1 MIKFRAKKILVP
13 VDFSAFSE
21 GALETAADLA
31 QTQDG
36 ELTLLHVMMEP
47 RASVPYK
54 VYIDWQKVK
63 DEIWR
68 DVEKSLETMKE
79 KNGFAGKA
87 QHPLFWGD
95 PPGAIVKYANEN
107 GFDLIVMATH
117 GRTGVGRLFM
127 GSVAENVICHSPC
140 PVVVLRSSELV
151 AA

>member
-1 MIKFRAKKILVP
+1 MTKFRAKKILVP

-47 RASVPYK
+47 RASVPYE

-79 KNGFAGKA
+79 KKRFRGQGPARALLGRPA
-87 QHPLFWGD
+87 RGD
-95 PPGAIVKYANEN
+95 CEVCE
-107 GFDLIVMATH
+107 
-117 GRTGVGRLFM
+117 
-127 GSVAENVICHSPC
+127 
-140 PVVVLRSSELV
+140 
-151 AA
+151 